1 MQQPQQQHPKLAST
15 AFLMADPARAAM
27 LLTLLDGR
35 ALPAGE
41 LAYAAGITAQ
51 TASAHLGKLLAGSLV
66 TVEVQGRHRYYRLA
80 NAQVAA
86 ALESL
91 AAIDPAP
98 VIRQR
103 PHNRQ
108 AQELRWARCCYDHL
122 AGQLGVAV
130 TRSLQERNFIVAAED
145 KQFDITVT
153 GNAWL
158 VSMGLDPT
166 QLKTSRRGVAR
177 QCLDWT
183 EREHHLGGPLA
194 VQLMRLWCDKG
205 WLRRIKDSRAV
216 QITPVG
222 KIGLQQEFGINAGIN
237 ANIDT
242 GVDAQVPA
250 SDA

>member
-1 MQQPQQQHPKLAST
+1 MQQASQQHPKLAST

-27 LLTLLDGR
+27 LMTLLDGR

-51 TASAHLGKLLAGSLV
+51 TASAHLGKLLAGGLV
-66 TVEVQGRHRYYRLA
+66 SVEVQGRHRYYRLA

-91 AAIDPAP
+91 AAIDPSP

-103 PHNRQ
+103 PRSRQ

-130 TRSLQERNFIVAAED
+130 TRGLQARNFIVEAPD
-145 KQFDITVT
+145 KQFAVT
-153 GNAWL
+153 PAGNVWL
-158 VSMGLDPT
+158 AGMGLSVA
-166 QLKTSRRGVAR
+166 QLKASRRGVAR

-194 VQLMRLWCDKG
+194 VQLMHLWCDKG
-205 WLRRIKDSRAV
+205 WLRRVKNSRAV
-216 QITPVG
+216 QITPAG
-222 KIGLQQEFGINAGIN
+222 RIGLQQELGL
-237 ANIDT
+237 
-242 GVDAQVPA
+242 DAQSLTPA
-250 SDA
+250 ASEV

>member
-1 MQQPQQQHPKLAST
+1 MQQRPQQHPKLAST

-27 LLTLLDGR
+27 LMSLLDGR

-51 TASAHLGKLLAGSLV
+51 TASAHLGKLLAGGLLS
-66 TVEVQGRHRYYRLA
+66 VEVQGRHRYYRLA

-98 VIRQR
+98 LIRQR
-103 PHNRQ
+103 PRSRQ
-108 AQELRWARCCYDHL
+108 AQQLRLARCCYDHL

-130 TRSLQERNFIVAAED
+130 TQGLQARNFIVAAPD
-145 KQFDITVT
+145 KQFDVT
-153 GNAWL
+153 PAGQAWL
-158 VSMGLDPT
+158 ADMGLVAA
-166 QLKTSRRGVAR
+166 QWTSGRRGVAR

-194 VQLMRLWCDKG
+194 VQLLRLWCDKG
-205 WLRRIKDSRAV
+205 WLRRSKDSRAV
-216 QITPVG
+216 QITPEG
-222 KIGLQQEFGINAGIN
+222 QIGLRQAL
-237 ANIDT
+237 
-242 GVDAQVPA
+242 GVDAQSLALAA
-250 SDA
+250 SEV